1 MADITYNSVV
11 TMISNEYCGDVASH
25 CGIHDRL
32 SATPTDEKYLSKTL
46 ASSKFLDISY
56 TQNYS
61 DRQTETDINLL
72 SVTLHVVLLP
82 PRTAVSWEPQSRTAV
97 VSCM

>member
-1 MADITYNSVV
+1 MWLHTAVY
-11 TMISNEYCGDVASH
+11 MIGYQQH
-25 CGIHDRL
+25 QI
-32 SATPTDEKYLSKTL
+32 TDEKYLSKTL